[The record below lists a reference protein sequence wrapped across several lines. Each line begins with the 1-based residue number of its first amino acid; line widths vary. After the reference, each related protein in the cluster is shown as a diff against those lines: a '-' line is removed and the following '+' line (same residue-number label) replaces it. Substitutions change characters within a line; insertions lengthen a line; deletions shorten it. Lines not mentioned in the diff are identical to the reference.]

1 MDIFISIK
9 YFMKL
14 LSIILLTLTIPTTLW
29 LTAPKA
35 EAKKTVVFTCTD
47 VSGRLATA
55 VKTRKGNVPLIYWD
69 SGAFGASFSPEVRCQ
84 KVTQRFTNLYE
95 NGQLK
100 YLAVGKVSNQAVI
113 CGLKVSKTNCSTGNM
128 LFTLKPGSDP
138 RNVLRQLN
146 AVRNRAANSAA
157 VEESSAPISANPS
170 TDTQVDVED
179 WLKFASE

>member
-1 MDIFISIK
+1 
-9 YFMKL
+9 MKL

-29 LTAPKA
+29 LTAPRA
-35 EAKKTVVFTCTD
+35 EAKKAVVFTCTD

-55 VKTRKGNVPLIYWD
+55 VKTKKGHVPLVYWD
-69 SGAFGASFSPEVRCQ
+69 SAAFNSAGFSPQVRCQ

-100 YLAVGKVSNQAVI
+100 YLATGTVRSQPVI
-113 CGLKVSKTNCSTGNM
+113 CGLKASKANCNSENM

-138 RNVLRQLN
+138 RSVLRQLN

-157 VEESSAPISANPS
+157 VNESSAPIAANPS
-170 TDTQVDVED
+170 TDNQVDVED
-179 WLKFASE
+179 WLSFASE